1 MKVNEEGG
9 AMWDIFKRQDVDT
22 IEEYLSNHVVKLVW
36 LQSLNLVICPKLN
49 VLKIEPPIMA
59 LHELKGCGVLSQALV
74 TGRVVKI
81 GSQVGGKIK
90 FMKGDCLNVV
100 IKKWARHILEG
111 FKYMHTYELC
121 VIHIDLNCSNIFING
136 NTLKVP

>member
-1 MKVNEEGG
+1 M
-9 AMWDIFKRQDVDT
+9 
-22 IEEYLSNHVVKLVW
+22 
-36 LQSLNLVICPKLN
+36 VICPKLN

-90 FMKGDCLNVV
+90 FMKGKL
-100 IKKWARHILEG
+100 
-111 FKYMHTYELC
+111 
-121 VIHIDLNCSNIFING
+121 
-136 NTLKVP
+136 